1 MKKILF
7 ISNSFGVDSTRY
19 LYGIS
24 RAAGKDVK
32 VVTLYIGGCS
42 LYRHYRNMLSEKPAY
57 ELYINGMQTGF
68 FVSLKEALLSDEW
81 DIVATQQSSPKSGER
96 DAYHPYAE
104 ELAAYIRKMAPRA
117 KLWLQM
123 TWSFDE
129 GHERF
134 KLTSHANRAEM
145 IPAIRAC
152 YTEAAECMKVDFMM
166 PALDAM
172 TKLYDA
178 IGADTY
184 RDGFH
189 CSKGVA
195 RYMLGCMWFMA
206 AFGKDIEGNSY
217 RDLDVEESEE
227 RVLMAQRF
235 AKDALLEKT
244 NLELK

>member
-1 MKKILF
+1 MKKFLF

-24 RAAGKDVK
+24 RAAGKDIK

-42 LYRHYRNMLSEKPAY
+42 LYRHYRNMLSEERAY
-57 ELYINGMQTGF
+57 ELYINGTQSGF

-81 DIVATQQSSPKSGER
+81 DVVATQQSSPKSGEY
-96 DAYHPYAE
+96 DAYSPFDE
-104 ELAAYIRKMAPRA
+104 ELAAYIRKLAPRA

-123 TWSFDE
+123 TWSFAE
-129 GHERF
+129 GLPRF
-134 KLTSHANRAEM
+134 KLTSYETRAEM

-152 YTEAAECMKVDFMM
+152 YTEAAERMKVDFMM

-172 TKLYDA
+172 NKLYDA
-178 IGADTY
+178 APDDTY

-195 RYMLGCMWFMA
+195 RYMLASMWFMA
-206 AFGKDIEGNSY
+206 LFGKSIDGNSY
-217 RDLDVEESEE
+217 RDFDVEVTEE
-227 RVLMAQRF
+227 QVLMAQTF
-235 AKDALLEKT
+235 AKEALLEKT
-244 NLELK
+244 NIELK